1 MDKEALQRQLE
12 DMEEESER
20 WRTEKRRL
28 NAEIDKLE
36 NALADAKG
44 TPGRKRAAAPAGKPD
59 AMDPVALAKIQEAA
73 EQTVKHAREE
83 WERERAKLISEIN
96 RLEGA
101 VADAIARAS
110 NPLRVTQP
118 VKEQFEVELNRAA
131 KEKTEVEQAF
141 LRAKTQWEQEK
152 LKMTREMVKLRSAA
166 QIMGRPVPND
176 DSLESNPN
184 VRDLEGHLK
193 DNLAQWNAE
202 RSRLIAQVQKLE
214 EAARHWDAERRQLN
228 THAGQLQQAFMQAEA
243 KIQSYEVAARKQN
256 PLEAQVE
263 ELKREKDTVQRQS
276 MQARMVW
283 DEERHKLSTQIEQ
296 LEQQLLRVS
305 DSRDPVSNEVVDQL
319 RLQYEKK
326 LQEAIQQKTQLAEE
340 LQRASKLLETERAR
354 LSAAPKGTGT
364 TLDNDAIAAE
374 VARVES
380 QLNEIVAII
389 DNPNTELSTVIR
401 KNVEKA
407 ELDAYLKGILFTVGK
422 K

>member
-36 NALADAKG
+36 AALADAKD

-59 AMDPVALAKIQEAA
+59 AMDPVVLAKIQEAA
-73 EQTVKHAREE
+73 EQKVMHAREE
-83 WERERAKLISEIN
+83 WERERAKLMSEIN

-118 VKEQFEVELNRAA
+118 VKEQFEVELNRVA
-131 KEKTEVEQAF
+131 KEKNEVDQAF
-141 LRAKTQWEQEK
+141 LRAKTQWEQER
-152 LKMTREMVKLRSAA
+152 LKMTREMIKLRSAA

-176 DSLESNPN
+176 DSLESNPK

-202 RSRLIAQVQKLE
+202 RSRLIAQVQKHE

-228 THAGQLQQAFMQAEA
+228 AHAGQLQQAFMQAEA

-256 PLEAQVE
+256 PSEAHVE
-263 ELKREKDTVQRQS
+263 ELKREKDTMQKQS
-276 MQARMVW
+276 MQARMAW
-283 DEERHKLSTQIEQ
+283 DGERRKLSSQIEQ
-296 LEQQLLRVS
+296 LEQQLQRVS

-326 LQEAIQQKTQLAEE
+326 LQEAIQQKTQLSDE
-340 LQRASKLLETERAR
+340 LQHASKLLETERAR
-354 LSAAPKGTGT
+354 LSAAQKGTGT
-364 TLDNDAIAAE
+364 SLDNDAIVAE
-374 VARVES
+374 VARVEG
-380 QLNEIVAII
+380 QLNEIVAVI

-407 ELDAYLKGILFTVGK
+407 ELDAYLKGILFTLGK

>member
-1 MDKEALQRQLE
+1 M
-12 DMEEESER
+12 
-20 WRTEKRRL
+20 
-28 NAEIDKLE
+28 
-36 NALADAKG
+36 
-44 TPGRKRAAAPAGKPD
+44 
-59 AMDPVALAKIQEAA
+59 
-73 EQTVKHAREE
+73 
-83 WERERAKLISEIN
+83 SEIN

-118 VKEQFEVELNRAA
+118 VKEQFEVELNRVA
-131 KEKTEVEQAF
+131 KEKNDVEQAF

-152 LKMTREMVKLRSAA
+152 LKMTSEMVKLRSAA
-166 QIMGRPVPND
+166 QIMGRPLGD
-176 DSLESNPN
+176 DSLEANPK

-202 RSRLIAQVQKLE
+202 RSRLIAQVQNLE

-228 THAGQLQQAFMQAEA
+228 AHAGQLQQAFMQAEA

-256 PLEAQVE
+256 PSEAHVE
-263 ELKREKDTVQRQS
+263 ELKREKDTMQRQS
-276 MQARMVW
+276 MQARMAW
-283 DEERHKLSTQIEQ
+283 DEERRKLSSQIEQ
-296 LEQQLLRVS
+296 LEQQLQRVS

-326 LQEAIQQKTQLAEE
+326 LQEAIQQKTRLSDE
-340 LQRASKLLETERAR
+340 LQHASKLLETERAR
-354 LSAAPKGTGT
+354 LSAAHKGTGT
-364 TLDNDAIAAE
+364 SVDNDAIAVE
-374 VARVES
+374 VARVEG
-380 QLNEIVAII
+380 QLNEIVAVI

-407 ELDAYLKGILFTVGK
+407 ELDAYLKGILFTLGK